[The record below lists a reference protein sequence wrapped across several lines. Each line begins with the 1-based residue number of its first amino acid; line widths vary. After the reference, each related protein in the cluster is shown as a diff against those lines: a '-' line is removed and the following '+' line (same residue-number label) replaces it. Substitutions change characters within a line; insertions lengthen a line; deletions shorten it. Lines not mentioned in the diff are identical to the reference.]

1 MEHDISKE
9 IPKAGKDTDA
19 QDSHVQA
26 VAEGSQDSFPDVMF
40 PSVRLGPCHC
50 RQQDHCHGIGNGRW
64 KKDKGKCHSCQ
75 NTVELKSFPGSK
87 TGEDQTAGNPDGLCT
102 GEQV

>member
-1 MEHDISKE
+1 MEHDISQE

-19 QDSHVQA
+19 QDPHVQA
-26 VAEGSQDSFPDVMF
+26 VAEGSQDSFPDGMV

-50 RQQDHCHGIGNGRW
+50 RQQDHSHGIGNGGW

-75 NTVELKSFPGSK
+75 NTVDRKSFPGSK

>member
-1 MEHDISKE
+1 MEHDISQE

-26 VAEGSQDSFPDVMF
+26 VAKGSQDSFPDVMF

-50 RQQDHCHGIGNGRW
+50 RQQDHCHGIGNGGW
-64 KKDKGKCHSCQ
+64 KKDKGGKRY
-75 NTVELKSFPGSK
+75 NRDKVRK
-87 TGEDQTAGNPDGLCT
+87 TDVNAVIYRVFLILSLFLYQYVLFLI
-102 GEQV
+102 